1 MCNYYICRDTEEVA
15 DETKEESGEDN
26 LSDKEEAMPEKKNE
40 EKTSILPDIKD
51 KDKDK
56 TAIFPR
62 KVKSKFVATK
72 PALWEQNV
80 ENMKNKNLKK
90 K

>member
-15 DETKEESGEDN
+15 DETKEESGKEN
-26 LSDKEEAMPEKKNE
+26 LTDKEEAKPEKKNE
-40 EKTSILPDIKD
+40 EKTPILPDIKD
-51 KDKDK
+51 KDK
-56 TAIFPR
+56 TVIFPR

-80 ENMKNKNLKK
+80 ENMKNKNMKK